1 MYPVDW
7 KKCTDQGF
15 VPANG
20 GKFGVFPTLAEDGI
34 PQSPHPWDNIFISPN
49 MKFINVEVVFEPW
62 MDDHAIV
69 VADIAID

>member
-1 MYPVDW
+1 M
-7 KKCTDQGF
+7 
-15 VPANG
+15 
-20 GKFGVFPTLAEDGI
+20 FPTLAEDGI
-34 PQSPHPWDNIFISPN
+34 PQSPYPWDNIFISPN